1 MSGPATEIAEILERG
16 GDADDALRQVVSALA
31 ARPDVTW
38 AGIAFVEEGALRL
51 GPVAGDEDDDARVR
65 AEVSFQGGKVGELWI
80 DGTLPRDELEPV
92 AALIAPLVLIGWD
105 TGGEAWEP

>member
-1 MSGPATEIAEILERG
+1 VNEPAIEIAEILERG

-31 ARPDVTW
+31 ARPDVSW
-38 AGIAFVEEGALRL
+38 AGIAFVEEDALRL
-51 GPVAGDEDDDARVR
+51 GPVAGDEDETSRVR
-65 AEVSFQGGKVGELWI
+65 AEVSFQDGRVGELWV
-80 DGTLPRDELEPV
+80 DGTLPRSALNPV